1 MDTHLIVFVLSSN
14 ENWVYVFD
22 GVINRKCI
30 IIIIIII
37 WYVFLG
43 KKGDR
48 FKKNIARRLSYTIQA
63 TKTSVFFL
71 SPFLIISLSRK

>member
-30 IIIIIII
+30 IIIIIIC
-37 WYVFLG
+37 YVFLG

>member
-1 MDTHLIVFVLSSN
+1 MDTHLIVFVLASY

-22 GVINRKCI
+22 GVINRKC

>member
-1 MDTHLIVFVLSSN
+1 MDTHLIVFVLASD

-48 FKKNIARRLSYTIQA
+48 LKKIL
-63 TKTSVFFL
+63 L
-71 SPFLIISLSRK
+71 GG

>member
-1 MDTHLIVFVLSSN
+1 VGIYMDTHLIVFVLSSN

-48 FKKNIARRLSYTIQA
+48 LKKIL
-63 TKTSVFFL
+63 L
-71 SPFLIISLSRK
+71 GG